1 MLLLP
6 GNSRTASPA
15 HEKKSPA
22 SISFCNLFERGFTFA
37 KKRIIR
43 TGIIRALETNPGQK
57 TDWFRRMMQIIP
69 IKK

>member
-1 MLLLP
+1 
-6 GNSRTASPA
+6 
-15 HEKKSPA
+15 
-22 SISFCNLFERGFTFA
+22 LFERGFTFA